1 MYKKIDTT
9 ISFYKF
15 INITNLD
22 TIKSKIYRYLD
33 NHNIYGTVIISPEG
47 INVNFC
53 GTSENVEKSRSF
65 ISELLNLGSIHYNY
79 SIINDKVFSK
89 LKVKIKDEIIK
100 AGFTV
105 SEDMV
110 SKNKSLEPDA
120 WDKLLDQKPLII
132 DMRNRFEYLLGTF
145 DNSESLEL
153 LNFSDLR
160 KSLKNNQDLDRNRDV
175 AIFCTGGIRCESM
188 GILDNKVAVVTGVG
202 SGIGKAISMAFADE
216 GASLGVGDISEDLLS
231 KTTQDLKNKSSNITS
246 ITTDVSSEEEV
257 KKLIDETVN
266 AYGKLDI
273 IVNNVSVAIGGY
285 PITDMSN
292 EDWQKIISIN
302 FSSVFYDSFLD
313 PQIN

>member
-33 NHNIYGTVIISPEG
+33 DHNIYGTVIISSEG
-47 INVNFC
+47 INANFC

-65 ISELLNLGSIHYNY
+65 ISELLNLGSIHYNR
-79 SIINDKVFSK
+79 SIIKEKVFSK

-105 SEDMV
+105 SEDVV
-110 SKNKSLEPDA
+110 SKNKPLEPDA

-175 AIFCTGGIRCESM
+175 AIFCTGGIRCEKATVALREIGFNNVFQLKG
-188 GILDNKVAVVTGVG
+188 GIINYLTK
-202 SGIGKAISMAFADE
+202 K
-216 GASLGVGDISEDLLS
+216 
-231 KTTQDLKNKSSNITS
+231 KHKNKWQGECFVFDDRIT
-246 ITTDVSSEEEV
+246 
-257 KKLIDETVN
+257 
-266 AYGKLDI
+266 Y
-273 IVNNVSVAIGGY
+273 
-285 PITDMSN
+285 
-292 EDWQKIISIN
+292 
-302 FSSVFYDSFLD
+302 
-313 PQIN
+313 

>member
-22 TIKSKIYRYLD
+22 AVKSKIYRYLD
-33 NHNIYGTVIISPEG
+33 NHNIYGTVIISSEG
-47 INVNFC
+47 INANFC
-53 GTSENVEKSRSF
+53 GTSENVEKSRIF
-65 ISELLNLGSIHYNY
+65 ISELLNLGSIHYNH
-79 SIINDKVFSK
+79 SIIKEKVFSK

-105 SEDMV
+105 SEDVV

-153 LNFSDLR
+153 INFSDLR

-175 AIFCTGGIRCESM
+175 AIFCTGGIRCEKATVALREIGFNNVFQLKG
-188 GILDNKVAVVTGVG
+188 GIINYLTK
-202 SGIGKAISMAFADE
+202 K
-216 GASLGVGDISEDLLS
+216 
-231 KTTQDLKNKSSNITS
+231 KHKNKWQGECFVFDDRIT
-246 ITTDVSSEEEV
+246 
-257 KKLIDETVN
+257 
-266 AYGKLDI
+266 Y
-273 IVNNVSVAIGGY
+273 
-285 PITDMSN
+285 
-292 EDWQKIISIN
+292 
-302 FSSVFYDSFLD
+302 
-313 PQIN
+313 

>member
-22 TIKSKIYRYLD
+22 TIRSKIYRYLD
-33 NHNIYGTVIISPEG
+33 EHNIYGTVIISSEG
-47 INVNFC
+47 INANFC
-53 GTSENVEKSRSF
+53 GTSENVEKSRIF
-65 ISELLNLGSIHYNY
+65 ISELLNLGSIHYNH
-79 SIINDKVFSK
+79 SIIKEKVFSK

-105 SEDMV
+105 SEDVV

-153 LNFSDLR
+153 INFSDLR

-175 AIFCTGGIRCESM
+175 AIFCTGGIRCEKATVALREIGFNNVFQLKG
-188 GILDNKVAVVTGVG
+188 GIINYLTK
-202 SGIGKAISMAFADE
+202 K
-216 GASLGVGDISEDLLS
+216 
-231 KTTQDLKNKSSNITS
+231 KHKNKWQGECFVFDDRIT
-246 ITTDVSSEEEV
+246 
-257 KKLIDETVN
+257 
-266 AYGKLDI
+266 Y
-273 IVNNVSVAIGGY
+273 
-285 PITDMSN
+285 
-292 EDWQKIISIN
+292 
-302 FSSVFYDSFLD
+302 
-313 PQIN
+313 

>member
-22 TIKSKIYRYLD
+22 AVKSKIYRYLD
-33 NHNIYGTVIISPEG
+33 NHNIYGTVIISTEG

-79 SIINDKVFSK
+79 SIINEKVFSK

-100 AGFTV
+100 AGFTI

-110 SKNKSLEPDA
+110 TKNKSLEPDA

-160 KSLKNNQDLDRNRDV
+160 RSLKNNQDLDRNRDV
-175 AIFCTGGIRCESM
+175 AIFCTGGIRCEKATVALREIGFNNIFQLKG
-188 GILDNKVAVVTGVG
+188 GIINYLDK
-202 SGIGKAISMAFADE
+202 KKD
-216 GASLGVGDISEDLLS
+216 
-231 KTTQDLKNKSSNITS
+231 KNKWQGECFVFDDRIT
-246 ITTDVSSEEEV
+246 
-257 KKLIDETVN
+257 
-266 AYGKLDI
+266 Y
-273 IVNNVSVAIGGY
+273 
-285 PITDMSN
+285 
-292 EDWQKIISIN
+292 
-302 FSSVFYDSFLD
+302 
-313 PQIN
+313 

>member
-22 TIKSKIYRYLD
+22 LIKSKIYRYLD

-53 GTSENVEKSRSF
+53 GTSDNVEKSRNF

-79 SIINDKVFSK
+79 SIIKEKVFSK

-160 KSLKNNQDLDRNRDV
+160 KSLKNNQDLDRNRDI
-175 AIFCTGGIRCESM
+175 AIFCTGGIRCEKATVALREIGFNNIFQLKG
-188 GILDNKVAVVTGVG
+188 GIINYLAKKKD
-202 SGIGKAISMAFADE
+202 
-216 GASLGVGDISEDLLS
+216 
-231 KTTQDLKNKSSNITS
+231 KNKWQGECFVFDDRIT
-246 ITTDVSSEEEV
+246 
-257 KKLIDETVN
+257 
-266 AYGKLDI
+266 Y
-273 IVNNVSVAIGGY
+273 
-285 PITDMSN
+285 
-292 EDWQKIISIN
+292 
-302 FSSVFYDSFLD
+302 
-313 PQIN
+313 

>member
-33 NHNIYGTVIISPEG
+33 SHNIHGTVIISAEG

-160 KSLKNNQDLDRNRDV
+160 KSLENNQDLDRNRDV
-175 AIFCTGGIRCESM
+175 AIFCTGGIRCEKATVVLREIGFKNIFQLKG
-188 GILDNKVAVVTGVG
+188 GIINYLDK
-202 SGIGKAISMAFADE
+202 K
-216 GASLGVGDISEDLLS
+216 
-231 KTTQDLKNKSSNITS
+231 KHKNKWQGECFVFDDRIT
-246 ITTDVSSEEEV
+246 
-257 KKLIDETVN
+257 
-266 AYGKLDI
+266 Y
-273 IVNNVSVAIGGY
+273 
-285 PITDMSN
+285 
-292 EDWQKIISIN
+292 
-302 FSSVFYDSFLD
+302 
-313 PQIN
+313 

>member
-22 TIKSKIYRYLD
+22 TTKSKIYRYLD
-33 NHNIYGTVIISPEG
+33 EHNIYGTVIISSEG
-47 INVNFC
+47 INANFC
-53 GTSENVEKSRSF
+53 GTSENVEKSRIF
-65 ISELLNLGSIHYNY
+65 ISELLNLGSIHYNH
-79 SIINDKVFSK
+79 SIIKEKVFSK

-105 SEDMV
+105 SEDVV

-160 KSLKNNQDLDRNRDV
+160 RSLKNNQDLDRNRDV
-175 AIFCTGGIRCESM
+175 AIFCTGGIRCEKATVALREIGFNNVFQLKG
-188 GILDNKVAVVTGVG
+188 GIINYLTK
-202 SGIGKAISMAFADE
+202 K
-216 GASLGVGDISEDLLS
+216 
-231 KTTQDLKNKSSNITS
+231 KHKNKWQGECFVFDDRIT
-246 ITTDVSSEEEV
+246 
-257 KKLIDETVN
+257 
-266 AYGKLDI
+266 Y
-273 IVNNVSVAIGGY
+273 
-285 PITDMSN
+285 
-292 EDWQKIISIN
+292 
-302 FSSVFYDSFLD
+302 
-313 PQIN
+313 

>member
-22 TIKSKIYRYLD
+22 AVKSKIYRYLD
-33 NHNIYGTVIISPEG
+33 NHNIYGTVIISTEG

-79 SIINDKVFSK
+79 SIINEKVFSK

-100 AGFTV
+100 AGFTI

-160 KSLKNNQDLDRNRDV
+160 RSLKNNQDLDRNRDV
-175 AIFCTGGIRCESM
+175 AIFCTGGIRCEKATVALREIGFNNIFQLKG
-188 GILDNKVAVVTGVG
+188 GIINYLDK
-202 SGIGKAISMAFADE
+202 KKDK
-216 GASLGVGDISEDLLS
+216 S
-231 KTTQDLKNKSSNITS
+231 KWQGECFVFDDRIT
-246 ITTDVSSEEEV
+246 
-257 KKLIDETVN
+257 
-266 AYGKLDI
+266 Y
-273 IVNNVSVAIGGY
+273 
-285 PITDMSN
+285 
-292 EDWQKIISIN
+292 
-302 FSSVFYDSFLD
+302 
-313 PQIN
+313 